1 MFINEIS
8 NNVFLKKLYSDDITS
23 SILIGRFSI
32 DLSGYCDIDF
42 HVNKE
47 PDILVEKYGVW
58 GVDYNTVV
66 IKTKG
71 RISGDVLINGWLL
84 NDYKELTFKKTHNG
98 IFIKST
104 NGNFNFS
111 VEVNGLIFQGI
122 SVYFDGKD

>member
-58 GVDYNTVV
+58 GV
-66 IKTKG
+66 I
-71 RISGDVLINGWLL
+71 IILL
-84 NDYKELTFKKTHNG
+84 LLKLK
-98 IFIKST
+98 
-104 NGNFNFS
+104 
-111 VEVNGLIFQGI
+111 VEYPEMF
-122 SVYFDGKD
+122 